1 MEKRKGEDGLKIW
14 KRKVIGHGVLGILL
28 SFVIVGNATGIY
40 GADIDDTVPVEA
52 ESEMTDSGK
61 EERRK
66 KHRIQMIRNRR
77 QKNRRRSVTKV
88 RRKRIRKRMKQ
99 TKYRRQKMGCSIW
112 KTARKR

>member
-61 EERRK
+61 